1 MTAIPMTPVPA
12 SVRQNSITVD
22 VIFNGKTYAL
32 GVFDTWE
39 GGNVTAESTKHRR
52 GGMGIQVAIGGV
64 PTIEDV
70 TISRDYDLARD
81 NPMAHLLSDA
91 VGRANVVATK
101 SYLDQDGNSK
111 PGFRPIVIR
120 GVLVGYNEPNADSD
134 AADFAMFE
142 IVVNPTGN
150 VG

>member
-1 MTAIPMTPVPA
+1 MTAIPIDPVPA
-12 SVRQNSITVD
+12 SVRQNEITVD
-22 VIFNGKTYAL
+22 VIFNKKTYQL

-52 GGMGIQVAIGGV
+52 GGMGIQVAVAGV

-70 TISRDYDLARD
+70 TVSRDYDLARD
-81 NPMAHLLSDA
+81 NPMAHVLSNA
-91 VGRANVVATK
+91 VGRARVVATK
-101 SYLDQDGNSK
+101 TYLDSDGN
-111 PGFRPIVIR
+111 PYGDPIIIR
-120 GVLVGYNEPNADSD
+120 GVLVGYNEPNSDSD

-142 IVVNPTGN
+142 IVINPDGN